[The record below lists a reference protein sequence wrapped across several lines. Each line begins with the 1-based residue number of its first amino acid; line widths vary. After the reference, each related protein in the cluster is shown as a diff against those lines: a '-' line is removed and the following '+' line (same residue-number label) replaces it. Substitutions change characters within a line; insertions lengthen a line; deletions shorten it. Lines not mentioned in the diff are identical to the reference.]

1 MTVCL
6 IVEDSGVVRKAVRRI
21 IQEFS
26 FDRIHETEN
35 GLEALEFCQKELP
48 DVIILDWN
56 MPLMNG
62 LEFLI
67 AMRKLENG
75 HKPKVIFCTTENNL
89 SHIQKALMAGADE
102 YIMKPFD
109 KSIIQ
114 EKLEQV
120 GII

>member
-1 MTVCL
+1 MITCL
-6 IVEDSGVVRKAVRRI
+6 IVEDSAVVRKAIRRI
-21 IQEFS
+21 IQDFS
-26 FDRIHETEN
+26 FDEIHETEN
-35 GLEALEFCQKELP
+35 GLEALDFCKKGFP
-48 DVIILDWN
+48 NVIILDWN
-56 MPLMNG
+56 MPVMNG
-62 LEFLI
+62 LEFLQ
-67 AMRKLENG
+67 ALRKLEDG
-75 HKPKVIFCTTENNL
+75 HKPKVIFCTTENTL